1 MVPSATPSLPTQE
14 DHYFDEYYSGEDLT
28 VMNSDTQVLYYNQML
43 SAVANDETDESVA
56 TCQVL
61 NQEVLDNSSAQIK
74 GAFQILT
81 NTKTLVIK
89 VSIKIC

>member
-1 MVPSATPSLPTQE
+1 MIPIASPSDMSPALPSFSLSEQPSLSLSNTPSMVLSAAPSLPTQE

-43 SAVANDETDESVA
+43 SAVANNETDESVA

-61 NQEVLDNSSAQIK
+61 N
-74 GAFQILT
+74 
-81 NTKTLVIK
+81 
-89 VSIKIC
+89 